1 MVNQKDLMKKS
12 VMLAAMMLAAVPLMA
27 ADPKDEVTNAAKKL
41 ADADN
46 YSWHSGVENAGAT
59 VVAAAAE
66 ASAGR
71 RMDRPRK
78 TV

>member
-41 ADADN
+41 ADSSN
-46 YSWHSGVENAGAT
+46 YSWKQTTEGGFGGNQG
-59 VVAAAAE
+59 
-66 ASAGR
+66 GR
-71 RMDRPRK
+71 GR
-78 TV
+78 